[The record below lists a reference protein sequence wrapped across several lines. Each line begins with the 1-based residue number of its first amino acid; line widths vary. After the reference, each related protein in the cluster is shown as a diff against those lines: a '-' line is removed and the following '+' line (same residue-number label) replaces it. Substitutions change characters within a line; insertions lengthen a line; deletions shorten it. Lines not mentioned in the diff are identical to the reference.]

1 MRAAGEVA
9 GALQESEPNLR
20 VLQRMTDLQGGP
32 PLTQVV
38 CAKMNEAEASQA
50 FDKARGL
57 EEGRRTRNGCQ
68 GQSPGAILTAIHD
81 GAEGRRSCLH

>member
-9 GALQESEPNLR
+9 GALQQSEPNLR

-38 CAKMNEAEASQA
+38 CAEMNEVEASRT
-50 FDKARGL
+50 FDEACGL
-57 EEGRRTRNGCQ
+57 KEGRRARNGC
-68 GQSPGAILTAIHD
+68 
-81 GAEGRRSCLH
+81 